1 MFYAYAYKTAIAD
14 AAAINECKNAAHAY
28 CDENMRSGSKVVIT
42 YKECAADEDG
52 DEHMF
57 TYGHETYTPDDGNW
71 WDYE

>member
-1 MFYAYAYKTAIAD
+1 MFYAYACKSCIAD
-14 AAAINECKNAAHAY
+14 AATIEECKNAAHLY

-42 YKECAADEDG
+42 YRECAADEDG

-57 TYGHETYTPDDGNW
+57 TCGYETYTPDDGDW

>member
-1 MFYAYAYKTAIAD
+1 MFYAYACKTCIATD
-14 AAAINECKNAAHAY
+14 DTAALCKHAAHTY

-57 TYGHETYTPDDGNW
+57 TCGHETYVPDDGDW